1 MIPRI
6 GLVFREE
13 KSRPRAEISHVF
25 HGLRCFAQGRALLAG
40 PAIGLMAVL
49 LSGSPAADVWGQDPA
64 TNEPA
69 EAEGREAV
77 AGERAGPGDGDGD
90 GDGGEGFEDGL
101 YLPSDRQRQR
111 QLDRAIRLLDEGRWS
126 DASTLLDE
134 ILAADNDSFHRDRPA
149 RAGSGRNDVRN
160 NNNNER
166 NNNIGRNN
174 EGNNG
179 PRAVAPRRADAGA
192 AGTWK
197 SMKSVAADLIDSLDK
212 EGREAYELQF
222 RLRAERALEKAIADG
237 DPDTIMAVARRW
249 FHTPAGG
256 KAAMLLALTTLE
268 GGQPLAAVAW
278 LDRLRSSRHAAA
290 FEPTLSVMRAIA
302 HRRTG
307 DLPRAV
313 AALEDAKKSRRVEL
327 RIAGRDL
334 AVAYPSGGAEAW
346 LARVDGE
353 VPPRVAM
360 RASEWPMPGGDPT
373 RNAVLDGAR
382 PLLAPRYR
390 VSLARHPDEARG
402 FERHRQTMAEQQIP
416 LLPAGQPLAVEGRVF
431 VHSSLGLL
439 AIDFET
445 GKRIWMQSGAF
456 GVADDPLFM
465 EESSGIDQQQVDD
478 RVFEDATAG
487 TITSDGNLVF
497 AVENPRQ
504 AYAVAELQAAFRN
517 PLNPLQ
523 PGSSNALSAYEIGGK
538 GRLAWRLSGRGA
550 AEANDQESVER
561 AHEGWFVGPPLP
573 AAGQLFVMVEAKGGI
588 RLDVLD
594 SASGKAIWSQ
604 PLAELDDGR
613 AIDKPAGR
621 ERRFAGLTP
630 SLAEGVLVCPTGAG
644 AIVGVDLATRT
655 LLWAY
660 RYPLSSMETTA
671 INGGMIN
678 GGMMVQAIGPGGLV
692 IRRGPNGAIIM
703 QGPGAS
709 LAARSQWVDGTPILA
724 EGRVVVSPRESDEL
738 HCLDLRSGRLVW
750 KRPRKQGLYVAGIV
764 DGRVIVVGG
773 RGVEALSLINGEAAW
788 KEAVSLQ
795 NTSPCGRGC
804 IVGGRLLLPT
814 DAPEVIEIDLAG
826 GRMLGRSAGRGGHGA
841 GGQASGGQASGPVGR
856 AASAGG
862 RGVLPGNLV
871 AYRGEV
877 ISQTASSLDVYHQAE
892 PLERVVE
899 TALSKNADDPWAL
912 YWRGQAMLD
921 RGRTSAGIA
930 SVQAAHAAD
939 PKRISDGMV
948 ADTILFAM
956 ERDFPAASP
965 LWKEAAASAADAA
978 MKESVLRVAVD
989 GFLKARDPATAWQA
1003 FRLLAD
1009 EPPAADTSF
1018 VDSADPAVV
1027 STGDRWLRGRLM
1039 EILAMSSEGT
1049 PPSVE
1054 LRREI
1059 EETVRRQLDRAAEAA
1074 DPVAAIDRFLHRFD
1088 VVFPR
1093 IPGEVGERLE
1103 QPGLAARRMRCER
1116 IVAAG
1121 SSAESDDAR
1130 RLALGRDLLLLSMLR
1145 SEDGAIRDVAAR
1157 FAPPHD
1163 GSNAVEVGRRGTI
1176 PVKDDETW
1184 PVGGVVVKRE
1194 ARNARGMNEHLHRLA
1209 RIVPVPCD
1217 ADIGA
1222 TANGLSLPDLRLSY
1236 DVHNMNSV
1244 IASDGLGRR
1253 LGEPLTFE
1261 NAMSMFGGMQG
1272 SAIEATAVG
1281 RVVVLR
1287 NGGTVTAF
1295 ELAAGG
1301 GRHRKLWSRAGDQRG
1316 VINGANARVIVGNG
1330 VLGNGVQGNGMRRA
1344 GGLPR
1349 NEKMPLGM
1357 RLNEPAIESAGA
1369 GGVQIG
1375 RGTTAGVPVIANG
1388 VLELRDVLTGEVFWT
1403 RRGIPSSCDL
1413 LGDERFLIVLPRDG
1427 RNAAVLSMVDGRAVR
1442 RLDLPPREQRLC
1454 ASGRRLVVIDEPAG
1468 RQNAAP
1474 LVSSVGLAVIDT
1486 ATGRREP
1493 LGDFAA
1499 DARATMVGGE
1509 ELAVL
1514 EGRGRMTLVRIADGK
1529 VIFSRTLDQMP
1540 GGLEGLHVLP
1550 WNDRLLVVAARQ
1562 ETAEERQEMEQLGLV
1577 MGMPHAWGIEDA
1589 TPVVTGSVWSLDR
1602 TTGESLWSMPASVLR
1617 HGLVLSQPAGL
1628 PVLVFARQV
1637 HSRRG
1642 DDRPK
1647 LGLLC
1652 LDKRTGHEIF
1662 AEDRLPLEP
1671 NTLSTCEVSG
1681 DPAGHR
1687 ILFEVGTERISL
1699 TFDGSSISPRPP
1711 HQATRRPAEGKDVW
1725 RAIEQFMQQLIPV
1738 PAASRP

>member
-13 KSRPRAEISHVF
+13 KIRPRAEISHVF
-25 HGLRCFAQGRALLAG
+25 HRLQCFWPGRSLLTLPVIGLLAVVFS
-40 PAIGLMAVL
+40 GL
-49 LSGSPAADVWGQDPA
+49 PAADAWGQNPA
-64 TNEPA
+64 GNQPAEAEGEPA
-69 EAEGREAV
+69 EAEGREAP
-77 AGERAGPGDGDGD
+77 AGDGG

-134 ILAADNDSFHRDRPA
+134 ILAADNDSFHRDRPD
-149 RAGSGRNDVRN
+149 RAGNGRNNDRNNRRN
-160 NNNNER
+160 NNDR
-166 NNNIGRNN
+166 
-174 EGNNG
+174 

-197 SMKSVAADLIDSLDK
+197 SLKSVAADLIESLDK

-222 RLRAERALEKAIADG
+222 RLRAERSLEKAIGDG
-237 DPDTIMAVARRW
+237 DPDAVMAVARRW

-256 KAAMLLALTTLE
+256 KAALLLALTALE

-278 LDRLRSSRHAAA
+278 LDRLHSSRHAAA

-307 DLPRAV
+307 DLPKAV

-334 AVAYPSGGAEAW
+334 VVAYPSGGAEAW
-346 LARVDGE
+346 LAGVDGV
-353 VPPRVAM
+353 VPPRVAL

-373 RNAVLDGAR
+373 RSTVLDGFR

-390 VSLARHPDEARG
+390 VSLARHPEEARG
-402 FERHRQTMAEQQIP
+402 FERHRATMAEQQVP

-456 GVADDPLFM
+456 GVAEDPLFM
-465 EESSGIDQQQVDD
+465 EDSPGIDQQQVDD
-478 RVFEDATAG
+478 RVFQDATAG
-487 TITSDGNLVF
+487 TITSDGTFVF

-517 PLNPLQ
+517 PLNPVQ
-523 PGSSNALSAYEIGGK
+523 PGSSNALSAYEIGGN
-538 GRLAWRLSGRGA
+538 GRLKWRLSGRGA
-550 AEANDQESVER
+550 VESNDQESVEM

-573 AAGQLFVMVEAKGGI
+573 VAGQLFVMVEAKGGI

-594 SASGKAIWSQ
+594 SASGRANWSQ

-660 RYPLSSMETTA
+660 RYPSSSMETAA
-671 INGGMIN
+671 INGGMLL
-678 GGMMVQAIGPGGLV
+678 QAIGPGGLV

-703 QGPGAS
+703 QGPGAA
-709 LAARSQWVDGTPILA
+709 LAARSQWIDGTPILA
-724 EGRVVVSPRESDEL
+724 EGRVVVSPRESNEL

-750 KRPRKQGLYVAGIV
+750 KRPRNQGLYVAGIL

-773 RGVEALSLINGEAAW
+773 RGVEALSLATGEAAW

-795 NTSPCGRGC
+795 NASPCGRGC
-804 IVGGRLLLPT
+804 IVSGRLLLPT
-814 DAPEVIEIDLAG
+814 DSPEVIEIDLAN
-826 GRMLGRSAGRGGHGA
+826 GRMLGGSAGR
-841 GGQASGGQASGPVGR
+841 GGQASGGQASGTVGR
-856 AASAGG
+856 AAAAGG
-862 RGVLPGNLV
+862 RVALPGNLV

-892 PLERVVE
+892 PLERAVE
-899 TALSKNADDPWAL
+899 TALSKNGGDPWAL

-930 SVQAAHAAD
+930 SVQAAREAD
-939 PKRISDGMV
+939 PKRISDEMV

-965 LWKEAAASAADAA
+965 LWKDAAALAADAA
-978 MKESVLRVAVD
+978 TKASVLRVAVD

-1003 FRLLAD
+1003 FRRLAD
-1009 EPPAADTSF
+1009 EPPVADSSF
-1018 VDSADPAVV
+1018 IDPADPAVV

-1039 EILAMSSEGT
+1039 EILAMATEAT
-1049 PPSVE
+1049 PPSAT

-1059 EETVRRQLDRAAEAA
+1059 EETVRRQLDRAAEAT
-1074 DPVAAIDRFLHRFD
+1074 DPIAAIDRFLRRFD
-1088 VVFPR
+1088 VVFPS
-1093 IPGEVGERLE
+1093 IPGEGGDRLE

-1116 IVAAG
+1116 LVDAKGMVLAG
-1121 SSAESDDAR
+1121 ANGMVESDEAR

-1145 SEDGAIRDVAAR
+1145 SEDAAIRDMAAR
-1157 FAPPHD
+1157 FAPPSA
-1163 GSNAVEVGRRGTI
+1163 GENAVEVGRRGSAPI
-1176 PVKDDETW
+1176 KDEPW

-1194 ARNARGMNEHLHRLA
+1194 ARHARGMNEHIHRLA

-1222 TANGLSLPDLRLSY
+1222 TADGLSLPGLRLSY

-1253 LGEPLTFE
+1253 LGEPLTVE
-1261 NAMSMFGGMQG
+1261 NGMSMFGGMQG
-1272 SAIEATAVG
+1272 SAIEATTVG

-1287 NGGTVTAF
+1287 SGGTVTAF

-1316 VINGANARVIVGNG
+1316 VINGVNARVVVGNAGLGNAGLGNAGPGNG
-1330 VLGNGVQGNGMRRA
+1330 VPGNGMRRA
-1344 GGLPR
+1344 GGMPR

-1357 RLNEPAIESAGA
+1357 RLNEPAIETAGA

-1375 RGTTAGVPVIANG
+1375 RATTAGVPVISSG
-1388 VLELRDVLTGEVFWT
+1388 VLELRDVLTGEVVWT

-1413 LGDERFLIVLPRDG
+1413 LGDDRFLIVLPRDG
-1427 RNAAVLSMVDGRAVR
+1427 RNAAVLSMIDGREVR

-1454 ASGRRLVVIDEPAG
+1454 ASGRWLVAITEPAG
-1468 RQNAAP
+1468 GPVAAAR
-1474 LVSSVGLAVIDT
+1474 VSRVGLAVIDT

-1509 ELAVL
+1509 QLAVL
-1514 EGRGRMTLVRIADGK
+1514 DGRGRMTLLRIADGK
-1529 VIFSRTLDQMP
+1529 AIFSRTLDQMP
-1540 GGLEGLHVLP
+1540 DGLEALHVLP

-1562 ETAEERQEMEQLGLV
+1562 ETAEERQEMERLGLI

-1602 TTGESLWSMPASVLR
+1602 TTGESLWSMPASILR
-1617 HGLVLSQPAGL
+1617 HGLLLSQPAEL

-1637 HSRRG
+1637 HARRG

-1652 LDKRTGHEIF
+1652 LDKRTGHEIHSD
-1662 AEDRLPLEP
+1662 DRLPLDP
-1671 NTLSTCEVSG
+1671 NTLSTCDVSG

-1687 ILFEVGTERISL
+1687 ILFEIGSERISL

-1711 HQATRRPAEGKDVW
+1711 HQATRRPAGGKDVW
-1725 RAIEQFMQQLIPV
+1725 RAIEQFMQQIIPV